1 MTAPR
6 FSRFTTRLR
15 QLPVRIARRS
25 LVCENSRISIPS
37 LPQIVYL
44 TEWSRE
50 PEPRALLP
58 RVADPSATTHG
69 AETSGAPVLGATP
82 DGDRRATTPAARHC
96 RHALGSMACASPWTN
111 DCLRNVST
119 SKDHKETIR
128 AAPRASVGLSSAF
141 HPRAR
146 EVAVPGATHRGI
158 RELDVVHSSSIDRT
172 RIDADSSAPTPS
184 WDIMLSR
191 TAARAGRLLVA
202 GRSPRHGAAD
212 RLAGTDASSGHP

>member
-1 MTAPR
+1 
-6 FSRFTTRLR
+6 
-15 QLPVRIARRS
+15 
-25 LVCENSRISIPS
+25 
-37 LPQIVYL
+37 
-44 TEWSRE
+44 
-50 PEPRALLP
+50 
-58 RVADPSATTHG
+58 
-69 AETSGAPVLGATP
+69 
-82 DGDRRATTPAARHC
+82 
-96 RHALGSMACASPWTN
+96 MACASPWTN

-128 AAPRASVGLSSAF
+128 AALRASVGLSSAF

-172 RIDADSSAPTPS
+172 RIDADPTAPTPS

-212 RLAGTDASSGHP
+212 PLAGTDAFSGRP

>member
-82 DGDRRATTPAARHC
+82 DGDRPQRRRRPPRPREHGLRLAVDQRLSQK
-96 RHALGSMACASPWTN
+96 RQ
-111 DCLRNVST
+111 CLKGPQGN
-119 SKDHKETIR
+119 HPGR
-128 AAPRASVGLSSAF
+128 AAGQRRPIVCFSPPSARSRRPRRDSQRY
-141 HPRAR
+141 PRAR
-146 EVAVPGATHRGI
+146 C
-158 RELDVVHSSSIDRT
+158 
-172 RIDADSSAPTPS
+172 
-184 WDIMLSR
+184 
-191 TAARAGRLLVA
+191 
-202 GRSPRHGAAD
+202 RSFFINR
-212 RLAGTDASSGHP
+212 SHPYRRRSQCSHF

>member
-172 RIDADSSAPTPS
+172 RIDADPTAPTPS
-184 WDIMLSR
+184 RGIMLSR

-212 RLAGTDASSGHP
+212 PLAGTDAFSGRP